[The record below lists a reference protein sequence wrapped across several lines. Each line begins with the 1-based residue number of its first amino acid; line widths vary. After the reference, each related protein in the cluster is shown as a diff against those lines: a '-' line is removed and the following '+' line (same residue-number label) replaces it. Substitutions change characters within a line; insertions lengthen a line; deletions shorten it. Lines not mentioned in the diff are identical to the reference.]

1 LPEIVTIECPSC
13 EESFCNGD
21 YNEDNPSDMCSC
33 GNIAIEII
41 KYENSK
47 YPFYVG
53 ISYEKEKPII
63 DAIMIEDDDD

>member
-1 LPEIVTIECPSC
+1 
-13 EESFCNGD
+13 
-21 YNEDNPSDMCSC
+21 MCSC

-63 DAIMIEDDDD
+63 DAIMIEDDD